1 MIDPGISGRVALVT
15 GCNRPAGIGAAIARG
30 LGAQGATVALAVAPG
45 SIALDAPANAVPG
58 AAETRGVG
66 SVASAVRD
74 PSLNGRAAMEEVQRA
89 GGTAALFEADLADP
103 SACASLLDR
112 VEEALGHV
120 EILVNNAAHSRP
132 DTFLSAERGI
142 FSRTTIPVTSEALDA
157 HHAVNVR
164 APALLM
170 ADFHRRHAQGGG
182 KWGRIINVSTDGAA
196 AFPSEVSYGASKNA
210 LESLSRSAAH
220 EFGPAGVTVNI
231 VALGP
236 IQSGWITEAM
246 QPAICHET
254 PLGRVGYP
262 DDVADVVVFLASDQ
276 ARWITGQT
284 IYVGGGHR
292 MV

>member
-1 MIDPGISGRVALVT
+1 MIDPGLSGRVALVT

-30 LGAQGATVALAVAPG
+30 LGAQGVAVALAVAPA
-45 SIALDAPANAVPG
+45 SIALDALANAVPG
-58 AAETRGVG
+58 AAQTQDAG
-66 SVASAVRD
+66 SVASAGKD
-74 PSLNGRAAMEEVQRA
+74 PALNGRAVMEEIRRA
-89 GGTAALFEADLADP
+89 GGTTAVFEADLADP
-103 SACASLLDR
+103 SACAILLGR
-112 VEEALGHV
+112 VEEAFGQV

-132 DTFLSAERGI
+132 DTFLAAEREI
-142 FSRTTIPVTSEALDA
+142 FSRSTIPITPEALDA

-170 ADFHRRHAQGGG
+170 TDFHRRHAQHGG

-196 AFPSEVSYGASKNA
+196 AFPSEVSYGASKNG

-220 EFGPAGVTVNI
+220 EFGPVGVTVNI

-236 IQSGWITEAM
+236 IQSGWITEDM
-246 QPAICHET
+246 QSAICHET
-254 PLGRVGYP
+254 ALGRVGYP
-262 DDVADVVVFLASDQ
+262 DDVADVVVFLASNQ